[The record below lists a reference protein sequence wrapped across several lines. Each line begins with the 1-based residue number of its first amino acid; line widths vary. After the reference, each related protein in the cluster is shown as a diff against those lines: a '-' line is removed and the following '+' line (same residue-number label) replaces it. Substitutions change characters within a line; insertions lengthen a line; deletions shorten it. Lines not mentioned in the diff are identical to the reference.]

1 MKRIGLAAL
10 VLALLLGCLPAASL
24 AKPPSFAVWWS
35 HFSARVQRD
44 VVHINHVCQKRYGSS
59 DRKVGACFVKH
70 ERVSLRSERAA
81 WEKQIKRIARHQ
93 RAACQK
99 AIRTFGSATR
109 KAAGANLRYLDS
121 HRHSPLTEISRDL
134 NGQRFERL
142 KSRTFEA
149 KSRAVRICG

>member
-44 VVHINHVCQKRYGSS
+44 VVHINHICQERYGSN

-109 KAAGANLRYLDS
+109 KAASANLRYLDS